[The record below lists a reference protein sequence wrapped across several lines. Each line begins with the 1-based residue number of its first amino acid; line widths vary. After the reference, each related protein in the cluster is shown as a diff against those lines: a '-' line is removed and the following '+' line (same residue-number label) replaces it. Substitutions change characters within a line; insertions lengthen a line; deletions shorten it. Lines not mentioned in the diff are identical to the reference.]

1 MERKE
6 DGEDVHHI
14 DDPVALL
21 RLKVGAPVASD
32 GGSRV
37 RVDAIGVSDGGRAVP
52 HRGAPVGGAVHGF
65 GPGRLSCSSL
75 DSIADF
81 DRSAGRRRRE
91 HLLPPPLSNITRRGA
106 IVARSQE
113 RQEGK

>member
-1 MERKE
+1 
-6 DGEDVHHI
+6 
-14 DDPVALL
+14 
-21 RLKVGAPVASD
+21 
-32 GGSRV
+32 
-37 RVDAIGVSDGGRAVP
+37 
-52 HRGAPVGGAVHGF
+52 
-65 GPGRLSCSSL
+65 L